1 MEKVL
6 TEALTFDDVLIL
18 PMHSDVLPKEVSL
31 KSKFTKNIS
40 LNLPFCSA
48 AMDTVTESKMAIAL
62 ASLGGLGI
70 IHKNNTP
77 DEQAIQ
83 VRQVKKFESGIVR
96 DPISIRSNNTIGEL
110 KQLTSELKIS
120 GMPVVDD
127 DELKG
132 IVTGRDFRYAR
143 DMEQTVSEIMTPRK
157 KLITVKEGETQDVVK
172 SLMYK
177 HRIEKILVLDDKD
190 KLVGLM
196 TMKDIEKSIDYPLAS
211 RDSEGRLIVGAAI
224 GVGKDLMDRAKALVE
239 AGVDVFVLDSAHGD
253 SKRVIDAIKKVK
265 KKFPEIDMVGGNVA
279 TASGAESLIKAGV
292 DAVKVGVGP
301 GSICTTRVV
310 SGVGVPQL
318 SAVMDIVNVVEDI
331 PVISDGGVRY
341 SGDIVKAIGAGA
353 NTVMLG
359 SVFAG
364 TEEAPGEIELFQG
377 RSFKTYRGMGSL
389 GAMSKRA
396 DAERYM
402 QGEDTDAEKLVP
414 EGIEGR
420 VPFRGWLKDV
430 VYQLEGGL
438 RQGMGYTGSK
448 DIKDLQKRVQF
459 QKITRSGMTEGHV
472 HDVSIT
478 KEAPNYRVD

>member
-6 TEALTFDDVLIL
+6 TEALTFDDVLVL
-18 PMHSDVLPKEVSL
+18 PMHSDILPKEVSL

-62 ASLGGLGI
+62 ASLGGIGI

-77 DEQAIQ
+77 EEQAVQ

-143 DMEQTVSEIMTPRK
+143 DMEQTVSEIMTPRE

-224 GVGKDLMDRAKALVE
+224 GVGKDLMDRAKALVG

-253 SKRVIDAIKKVK
+253 SKRVIDAIKQVK
-265 KKFPEIDMVGGNVA
+265 KKFPDIDMVGGNVA
-279 TASGAESLIKAGV
+279 TASGAKSLIKAGV

-318 SAVMDIVNVVEDI
+318 SAVMDIISVAGDI

>member
-6 TEALTFDDVLIL
+6 TEALTFDDVLVL

-62 ASLGGLGI
+62 ASLGGIGI

-77 DEQAIQ
+77 EEQAVQ

-143 DMEQTVSEIMTPRK
+143 DMEQTVSEIMTPRE

-239 AGVDVFVLDSAHGD
+239 AGVDAFVLDSAHGD
-253 SKRVIDAIKKVK
+253 SKRVIDAIKQVK
-265 KKFPEIDMVGGNVA
+265 KKFPDIDMVGGNVA
-279 TASGAESLIKAGV
+279 TASGAKSLIKAGV

-318 SAVMDIVNVVEDI
+318 SAVMDIVSVAGDT

-448 DIKDLQKRVQF
+448 NIKDLQKRVQF

>member
-6 TEALTFDDVLIL
+6 TEALTFDDVLVL

-62 ASLGGLGI
+62 ASLGGIGI

-77 DEQAIQ
+77 EEQAIQ

-143 DMEQTVSEIMTPRK
+143 DMEQTVSEIMTPRE

-224 GVGKDLMDRAKALVE
+224 GVGKDLMDRAKALVG
-239 AGVDVFVLDSAHGD
+239 AGVDVFILDSAHGD
-253 SKRVIDAIKKVK
+253 SKRVIDAIKQVK
-265 KKFPEIDMVGGNVA
+265 KKFPDIDMVGGNVA
-279 TASGAESLIKAGV
+279 TASGAKSLIKAGV

-318 SAVMDIVNVVEDI
+318 SAVMDIVSVAGDI

-448 DIKDLQKRVQF
+448 DITDLQKRVQF

>member
-6 TEALTFDDVLIL
+6 TEALTFDDVLVL

-40 LNLPFCSA
+40 LNLPFCSD

-62 ASLGGLGI
+62 ASLGGIGI

-77 DEQAIQ
+77 EEQAVQ

-132 IVTGRDFRYAR
+132 IVTGRDFRYAK
-143 DMEQTVSEIMTPRK
+143 DMEQTVSEIMTPRE

-211 RDSEGRLIVGAAI
+211 RDLEGRLIVGAAI
-224 GVGKDLMDRAKALVE
+224 GVGKDLMDRAKALVG
-239 AGVDVFVLDSAHGD
+239 AGVDVFVLDSAQGD
-253 SKRVIDAIKKVK
+253 SKRVIDAIKQVK
-265 KKFPEIDMVGGNVA
+265 KKFPDIDIVGGNVA
-279 TASGAESLIKAGV
+279 TASGAKSLIKAGV

-318 SAVMDIVNVVEDI
+318 SAVMDIVSVAGDI

>member
-6 TEALTFDDVLIL
+6 TEALTFDDVLVL
-18 PMHSDVLPKEVSL
+18 PMHSDILPKEVSL

-62 ASLGGLGI
+62 ASLGGIGI

-77 DEQAIQ
+77 EEQAIQ

-143 DMEQTVSEIMTPRK
+143 DMEQTVSEIMTPRE

-224 GVGKDLMDRAKALVE
+224 GVGKDLMDRAKALVG

-253 SKRVIDAIKKVK
+253 SKRVIDAIKQVK
-265 KKFPEIDMVGGNVA
+265 KKFPDIDMVGGNVA
-279 TASGAESLIKAGV
+279 TASGAKSLIKAGV

-318 SAVMDIVNVVEDI
+318 SAVMDIVSVAEDI